1 MDIYANMIEAVEFIK
16 SRINLTPETGIILGS
31 GLGDFADDVYDSV
44 VIPYEDIPHFKK
56 VMVKGHAGNLVTG
69 LISGKPVAVL
79 QGRYHF
85 YEGHDIKDVVF
96 PVRVL
101 CSLGIKN
108 LIITN
113 AAGGINAAFA
123 PGDLM
128 VITDHINLMGEN
140 PLSGDNDERMGP
152 RFPDMSTIYDSSMSE
167 KIISTARSMSISI
180 KSGVYAGLRGPS
192 YETPAEIRM
201 LKTIGADSVGMS
213 TVPESIAAKHMG
225 MNIAGISCITNF
237 AAGITDQPLDHKEVT
252 ETADRVKED
261 FITLLT
267 RVIGIF

>member
-16 SRINLTPETGIILGS
+16 SRTNLTPETGIILGS

-113 AAGGINAAFA
+113 AAGGI
-123 PGDLM
+123 
-128 VITDHINLMGEN
+128 
-140 PLSGDNDERMGP
+140 
-152 RFPDMSTIYDSSMSE
+152 
-167 KIISTARSMSISI
+167 
-180 KSGVYAGLRGPS
+180 
-192 YETPAEIRM
+192 
-201 LKTIGADSVGMS
+201 
-213 TVPESIAAKHMG
+213 
-225 MNIAGISCITNF
+225 
-237 AAGITDQPLDHKEVT
+237 
-252 ETADRVKED
+252 
-261 FITLLT
+261 
-267 RVIGIF
+267 